1 MVERLLIHVFVIGLW
16 CNGSTE
22 DFGSSDS
29 GSNPDSLVVFLL
41 CKFLRKDVMMM
52 DYMIVNPQKT
62 LYIRTDGGQ
71 PVTCSKQNR
80 QGFEYSKACNILAHL
95 PKKLHKFHFRVEAI
109 PEIGVSP
116 SGKSSPI
123 KHEKQPTPKYIKM
136 PYEVSNEV
144 QGWLDRVKECNG
156 LAKDAA
162 SRKSELLSQ
171 LSNVDRELSNCL
183 HEIELTGNMN
193 ACDGYKE
200 YKRAKTILK
209 RRRIIKDEL
218 SVVDSI
224 LTSNLQ
230 SMATD
235 RIQKVVN
242 GLGKRKFMIRDV
254 DLDEI
259 YIEG

>member
-1 MVERLLIHVFVIGLW
+1 
-16 CNGSTE
+16 
-22 DFGSSDS
+22 
-29 GSNPDSLVVFLL
+29 
-41 CKFLRKDVMMM
+41 M

-80 QGFEYSKACNILAHL
+80 QRFEYSKACNILAHL

-116 SGKSSPI
+116 SGKSSSI
-123 KHEKQPTPKYIKM
+123 KHEKQPTSKYIKM
-136 PYEVSNEV
+136 PYEVPNEV

-162 SRKSELLSQ
+162 NRKSELLSQ
-171 LSNVDRELSNCL
+171 LSNVDKELSNCL

-209 RRRIIKDEL
+209 KRRIVKDEL

-242 GLGKRKFMIRDV
+242 GLGKRRFVIRDV

>member
-1 MVERLLIHVFVIGLW
+1 M
-16 CNGSTE
+16 
-22 DFGSSDS
+22 
-29 GSNPDSLVVFLL
+29 FLL
-41 CKFLRKDVMMM
+41 CEFIGKDVVSV
-52 DYMIVNPQKT
+52 DYVIVNPQKT
-62 LYIRTDGGQ
+62 LYIRTEGGQ

-80 QGFEYSKACNILAHL
+80 QRFEYSKACNILAHL

-116 SGKSSPI
+116 PSTSSSI
-123 KHEKQPTPKYIKM
+123 KHEQPTPKYIKT
-136 PYEVSNEV
+136 PYEVPNEV

-171 LSNVDRELSNCL
+171 LSNVDKELSNCL

-242 GLGKRKFMIRDV
+242 GLGKRRFVIRDV

>member
-1 MVERLLIHVFVIGLW
+1 MG
-16 CNGSTE
+16 
-22 DFGSSDS
+22 
-29 GSNPDSLVVFLL
+29 
-41 CKFLRKDVMMM
+41 KDVVSV

-62 LYIRTDGGQ
+62 LYIRTENGQ

-80 QGFEYSKACNILAHL
+80 QRFEYSKACNLLSHL

-109 PEIGVSP
+109 AEIGVSP
-116 SGKSSPI
+116 PSTSSPV
-123 KHEKQPTPKYIKM
+123 KHEQTTPKYIKT
-136 PYEVSNEV
+136 PYEVPNEV

-171 LSNVDRELSNCL
+171 LSNVDKELSNCL

-242 GLGKRKFMIRDV
+242 GLGKRRFVIRDV

>member
-1 MVERLLIHVFVIGLW
+1 MT
-16 CNGSTE
+16 CT
-22 DFGSSDS
+22 
-29 GSNPDSLVVFLL
+29 
-41 CKFLRKDVMMM
+41 K
-52 DYMIVNPQKT
+52 QK
-62 LYIRTDGGQ
+62 
-71 PVTCSKQNR
+71 R
-80 QGFEYSKACNILAHL
+80 QRFEYSKACNILAHL
-95 PKKLHKFHFRVEAI
+95 PKTMHKFHFKVE
-109 PEIGVSP
+109 
-116 SGKSSPI
+116 PI
-123 KHEKQPTPKYIKM
+123 RESDVKDKPPDNITKPAKRCIKKEYTTP
-136 PYEVSNEV
+136 VEV
-144 QGWLDRVKECNG
+144 QGWLNRVKECNG

-224 LTSNLQ
+224 LASNLQ

-242 GLGKRKFMIRDV
+242 GLGKRRFVIRDV

>member
-1 MVERLLIHVFVIGLW
+1 
-16 CNGSTE
+16 
-22 DFGSSDS
+22 
-29 GSNPDSLVVFLL
+29 
-41 CKFLRKDVMMM
+41 M
-52 DYMIVNPQKT
+52 DYVIVNPQKT

-80 QGFEYSKACNILAHL
+80 QRFEYSKACNILAHL

-116 SGKSSPI
+116 PSKPLPI
-123 KHEKQPTPKYIKM
+123 KREQPTPKYIKT
-136 PYEVSNEV
+136 PYVVPNEV
-144 QGWLDRVKECNG
+144 QEWLDRVKECNG

-162 SRKSELLSQ
+162 SRKSELLLQ

-193 ACDGYKE
+193 ACDRYKE

-235 RIQKVVN
+235 RIKKVVN
-242 GLGKRKFMIRDV
+242 GLGKRRFVIRDV
-254 DLDEI
+254 DLDKV

>member
-1 MVERLLIHVFVIGLW
+1 M
-16 CNGSTE
+16 
-22 DFGSSDS
+22 
-29 GSNPDSLVVFLL
+29 FLL
-41 CKFLRKDVMMM
+41 CKFIGKDVVSV
-52 DYMIVNPQKT
+52 DYVIVNPQKT
-62 LYIRTDGGQ
+62 LYIRTEGGQ

-80 QGFEYSKACNILAHL
+80 QRFEYSKACNILAHL

-116 SGKSSPI
+116 PSASSHI
-123 KHEKQPTPKYIKM
+123 KHEQPTPKYIKT
-136 PYEVSNEV
+136 PYVVPNEV

-171 LSNVDRELSNCL
+171 LSNVDKELSNCL

-242 GLGKRKFMIRDV
+242 GLGKRRFVIRDV

>member
-1 MVERLLIHVFVIGLW
+1 M
-16 CNGSTE
+16 
-22 DFGSSDS
+22 
-29 GSNPDSLVVFLL
+29 FLL
-41 CKFLRKDVMMM
+41 CKFIGKDVVSV
-52 DYMIVNPQKT
+52 DYVIVNPQKT
-62 LYIRTDGGQ
+62 LYIRTEGGQ

-80 QGFEYSKACNILAHL
+80 QRFEYSKACNILAHL

-116 SGKSSPI
+116 PNTSSPV
-123 KHEKQPTPKYIKM
+123 KHEEQPTPKYIKT
-136 PYEVSNEV
+136 PYELSNEV

-242 GLGKRKFMIRDV
+242 GLGRRRFMIRDV

>member
-1 MVERLLIHVFVIGLW
+1 
-16 CNGSTE
+16 
-22 DFGSSDS
+22 
-29 GSNPDSLVVFLL
+29 
-41 CKFLRKDVMMM
+41 M

-80 QGFEYSKACNILAHL
+80 QRFEYSKACNILAHL

-116 SGKSSPI
+116 SGKSSSI
-123 KHEKQPTPKYIKM
+123 NHEEQPTPKYIKT
-136 PYEVSNEV
+136 PYIVPNEV

-209 RRRIIKDEL
+209 KRRIIKDEL

-242 GLGKRKFMIRDV
+242 GLGKRRFVIRDV

>member
-1 MVERLLIHVFVIGLW
+1 M
-16 CNGSTE
+16 
-22 DFGSSDS
+22 
-29 GSNPDSLVVFLL
+29 FLL
-41 CKFLRKDVMMM
+41 CKFMGKDVVSV

-62 LYIRTDGGQ
+62 LYIRTENGQ

-80 QGFEYSKACNILAHL
+80 QRFEYSKACNLLSHL

-116 SGKSSPI
+116 PSTLSPV
-123 KHEKQPTPKYIKM
+123 KHEQTTPKYIKT
-136 PYEVSNEV
+136 PYEVPNEV

-171 LSNVDRELSNCL
+171 LSNVDKELSNCL

-242 GLGKRKFMIRDV
+242 GLGKRRFVIRDV

>member
-1 MVERLLIHVFVIGLW
+1 
-16 CNGSTE
+16 
-22 DFGSSDS
+22 
-29 GSNPDSLVVFLL
+29 
-41 CKFLRKDVMMM
+41 M

-62 LYIRTDGGQ
+62 LYIRTEGGQ
-71 PVTCSKQNR
+71 PVTCTKQNR
-80 QGFEYSKACNILAHL
+80 QRFEYSKACNILAHL

-116 SGKSSPI
+116 PNTSSPV
-123 KHEKQPTPKYIKM
+123 KHEEQPNPKYVKTQ
-136 PYEVSNEV
+136 YEVPNEV

-183 HEIELTGNMN
+183 HEIELTGDMN

-200 YKRAKTILK
+200 YKRAKIILK

-242 GLGKRKFMIRDV
+242 GLGKRRFVIRDV

>member
-1 MVERLLIHVFVIGLW
+1 
-16 CNGSTE
+16 
-22 DFGSSDS
+22 
-29 GSNPDSLVVFLL
+29 
-41 CKFLRKDVMMM
+41 
-52 DYMIVNPQKT
+52 MIVNPQKT

-80 QGFEYSKACNILAHL
+80 QRFEYSKACNILAHL

-116 SGKSSPI
+116 PNELSSIEDEERPA
-123 KHEKQPTPKYIKM
+123 PKYIAK
-136 PYEVSNEV
+136 PYEVPNEV

-171 LSNVDRELSNCL
+171 LSNVDKELSNCL

-200 YKRAKTILK
+200 YKRTKTILK

-242 GLGKRKFMIRDV
+242 GLGKRRFAIRDV

>member
-1 MVERLLIHVFVIGLW
+1 MIAV
-16 CNGSTE
+16 
-22 DFGSSDS
+22 
-29 GSNPDSLVVFLL
+29 
-41 CKFLRKDVMMM
+41 

-80 QGFEYSKACNILAHL
+80 QRFEYSKACNILAHL

-116 SGKSSPI
+116 SGKSSSI
-123 KHEKQPTPKYIKM
+123 KREEQPTPKYIKM
-136 PYEVSNEV
+136 PYEVPNEV

-183 HEIELTGNMN
+183 HEIELTRNMN

>member
-1 MVERLLIHVFVIGLW
+1 MIAV
-16 CNGSTE
+16 
-22 DFGSSDS
+22 
-29 GSNPDSLVVFLL
+29 
-41 CKFLRKDVMMM
+41 

-80 QGFEYSKACNILAHL
+80 QRFEYSKACNILAHL

-116 SGKSSPI
+116 SGKSSSI
-123 KHEKQPTPKYIKM
+123 KREEQPTPKYIKM
-136 PYEVSNEV
+136 PYEVPNEV

-209 RRRIIKDEL
+209 KRRIIKDEL

-242 GLGKRKFMIRDV
+242 GLGKRRFVIRDV

>member
-1 MVERLLIHVFVIGLW
+1 MDFDSTIT
-16 CNGSTE
+16 GSI
-22 DFGSSDS
+22 
-29 GSNPDSLVVFLL
+29 PVSLVVLFV
-41 CKFLRKDVMMM
+41 RKIERKGVIVV

-62 LYIRTDGGQ
+62 LYIRTESGQ
-71 PVTCSKQNR
+71 PVTCTKQNR
-80 QGFEYSKACNILAHL
+80 QRFEYSKACNILKHL
-95 PKKLHKFHFRVEAI
+95 PRVMHKFHFKVEPIRETETAEGDGSL
-109 PEIGVSP
+109 PEVTVA
-116 SGKSSPI
+116 SGISSNGN
-123 KHEKQPTPKYIKM
+123 KKYIAKTYII
-136 PYEVSNEV
+136 PSEV

>member
-1 MVERLLIHVFVIGLW
+1 MIAV
-16 CNGSTE
+16 
-22 DFGSSDS
+22 
-29 GSNPDSLVVFLL
+29 
-41 CKFLRKDVMMM
+41 

-80 QGFEYSKACNILAHL
+80 QRFEYSKACNILAHL

-116 SGKSSPI
+116 SGKSSSI
-123 KHEKQPTPKYIKM
+123 KREEQPTPKYIKM
-136 PYEVSNEV
+136 PYEVPNEV

-209 RRRIIKDEL
+209 KRRIIKDEL

-230 SMATD
+230 SMATN

>member
-1 MVERLLIHVFVIGLW
+1 M
-16 CNGSTE
+16 
-22 DFGSSDS
+22 
-29 GSNPDSLVVFLL
+29 FLL
-41 CKFLRKDVMMM
+41 CKFMGKDVVSV

-62 LYIRTDGGQ
+62 LYIRTENGQ

-80 QGFEYSKACNILAHL
+80 QRFEYSKACNLLSHL

-109 PEIGVSP
+109 AEIGVSP
-116 SGKSSPI
+116 PSTSSPV
-123 KHEKQPTPKYIKM
+123 KHEQTTPKYIKT
-136 PYEVSNEV
+136 PYEVPNEV

-171 LSNVDRELSNCL
+171 LSNVDKELSNCL

-242 GLGKRKFMIRDV
+242 GLGKRRFVIRDV

>member
-1 MVERLLIHVFVIGLW
+1 M
-16 CNGSTE
+16 
-22 DFGSSDS
+22 
-29 GSNPDSLVVFLL
+29 FLL
-41 CKFLRKDVMMM
+41 CKFMGKDVVSV

-62 LYIRTDGGQ
+62 LYICTENGQ

-80 QGFEYSKACNILAHL
+80 QRFEYSKACNLLSHL

-109 PEIGVSP
+109 PEIGASP
-116 SGKSSPI
+116 PSTSSPV
-123 KHEKQPTPKYIKM
+123 KHEQTTPKYIKT

-171 LSNVDRELSNCL
+171 LSNVDKELSNCL

-242 GLGKRKFMIRDV
+242 GLGKRRFVIRDV

>member
-1 MVERLLIHVFVIGLW
+1 M
-16 CNGSTE
+16 
-22 DFGSSDS
+22 
-29 GSNPDSLVVFLL
+29 FLL
-41 CKFLRKDVMMM
+41 CKFMGKDVVSV

-62 LYIRTDGGQ
+62 LYIRTENGQ

-80 QGFEYSKACNILAHL
+80 QRFEYSKACNLLSHL

-116 SGKSSPI
+116 PSTSSPV
-123 KHEKQPTPKYIKM
+123 KHEQTTPKYIKTL
-136 PYEVSNEV
+136 YEVSNEV

-171 LSNVDRELSNCL
+171 LSNVDKELSNCL

-242 GLGKRKFMIRDV
+242 GLGKRRFVVRDV

>member
-1 MVERLLIHVFVIGLW
+1 M
-16 CNGSTE
+16 
-22 DFGSSDS
+22 
-29 GSNPDSLVVFLL
+29 FLL
-41 CKFLRKDVMMM
+41 CKFMGKDVVSV

-62 LYIRTDGGQ
+62 LYIRTENGQ

-80 QGFEYSKACNILAHL
+80 QRFEYSKACNLLSHL

-116 SGKSSPI
+116 PSTSSPV
-123 KHEKQPTPKYIKM
+123 KHEQTTPKYIKT

-171 LSNVDRELSNCL
+171 LSNVDKELSNCL

-242 GLGKRKFMIRDV
+242 GLGKRRFVIRDV

>member
-1 MVERLLIHVFVIGLW
+1 
-16 CNGSTE
+16 
-22 DFGSSDS
+22 
-29 GSNPDSLVVFLL
+29 
-41 CKFLRKDVMMM
+41 M
-52 DYMIVNPQKT
+52 DYVIVNPQKT

-80 QGFEYSKACNILAHL
+80 QRFEYSKACNILAHL
-95 PKKLHKFHFRVEAI
+95 PKKLHKFHFMVEAI

-116 SGKSSPI
+116 PSESLSI
-123 KHEKQPTPKYIKM
+123 KHEEQYIKT
-136 PYEVSNEV
+136 PYEVPNEV
-144 QGWLDRVKECNG
+144 QEWLDRVKECNG

-200 YKRAKTILK
+200 YKRTKTILK

-224 LTSNLQ
+224 LKKL
-230 SMATD
+230 
-235 RIQKVVN
+235 
-242 GLGKRKFMIRDV
+242 
-254 DLDEI
+254 
-259 YIEG
+259 

>member
-1 MVERLLIHVFVIGLW
+1 
-16 CNGSTE
+16 
-22 DFGSSDS
+22 
-29 GSNPDSLVVFLL
+29 
-41 CKFLRKDVMMM
+41 M

-62 LYIRTDGGQ
+62 LYIRTENGS
-71 PVTCSKQNR
+71 PVTCTKQNR
-80 QGFEYSKACNILAHL
+80 QRFEYSKACNILAHL
-95 PKKLHKFHFRVEAI
+95 PKKLHKFHFRVEPI

-116 SGKSSPI
+116 SGTSSSI
-123 KHEKQPTPKYIKM
+123 KHEEQPTPKYIKT
-136 PYEVSNEV
+136 PYVVPNEV

-171 LSNVDRELSNCL
+171 LSNVDRELTNCL

-242 GLGKRKFMIRDV
+242 GLEKRKFMIRDV

>member
-1 MVERLLIHVFVIGLW
+1 MVERLLIHVFIIGLW
-16 CNGSTE
+16 CNGSTRHF
-22 DFGSSDS
+22 DCRSL

-41 CKFLRKDVMMM
+41 CKFIRKGVIIV

-62 LYIRTDGGQ
+62 LYIRTENGS
-71 PVTCSKQNR
+71 PVTCTKQNR
-80 QGFEYSKACNILAHL
+80 QRFEYSKACNILAHL
-95 PKKLHKFHFRVEAI
+95 PKTMHKFHFKVE
-109 PEIGVSP
+109 
-116 SGKSSPI
+116 PI
-123 KHEKQPTPKYIKM
+123 RESEVKDKPPDNDATPAKRCIKNEYTT
-136 PYEVSNEV
+136 PVEV

-162 SRKSELLSQ
+162 SRKAELIHQ
-171 LSNVDRELSNCL
+171 LSNVDKELSNCL
-183 HEIELTGNMN
+183 HEIELSANMN
-193 ACDGYKE
+193 ACNGYKE
-200 YKRAKTILK
+200 YRRTKIILE
-209 RRRIIKDEL
+209 RRRVIKDEL
-218 SVVDSI
+218 SIVESI

-242 GLGKRKFMIRDV
+242 GLGKRKFVIRDV

>member
-1 MVERLLIHVFVIGLW
+1 M
-16 CNGSTE
+16 
-22 DFGSSDS
+22 
-29 GSNPDSLVVFLL
+29 FLL
-41 CKFLRKDVMMM
+41 CKFMGKDVVSV

-80 QGFEYSKACNILAHL
+80 QRFEYSKACNLLSHL

-116 SGKSSPI
+116 PSTSSPV
-123 KHEKQPTPKYIKM
+123 KHEQTTPKYIKT
-136 PYEVSNEV
+136 PYEVPIEV

-171 LSNVDRELSNCL
+171 LSNVDKELSNCL

-242 GLGKRKFMIRDV
+242 GLGKRRFVIRDV

>member
-1 MVERLLIHVFVIGLW
+1 
-16 CNGSTE
+16 
-22 DFGSSDS
+22 
-29 GSNPDSLVVFLL
+29 
-41 CKFLRKDVMMM
+41 MM

-62 LYIRTDGGQ
+62 LYIRTEGGQ

-80 QGFEYSKACNILAHL
+80 QRFEYSKACNILAHL
-95 PKKLHKFHFRVEAI
+95 PKKLHKFHFKVEAI
-109 PEIGVSP
+109 PEIDASP
-116 SGKSSPI
+116 PSVPLSI
-123 KHEKQPTPKYIKM
+123 KHEELSIPTIPRYIKT
-136 PYEVSNEV
+136 PYELPNEV

-242 GLGKRKFMIRDV
+242 GLEKRKFIIRDV